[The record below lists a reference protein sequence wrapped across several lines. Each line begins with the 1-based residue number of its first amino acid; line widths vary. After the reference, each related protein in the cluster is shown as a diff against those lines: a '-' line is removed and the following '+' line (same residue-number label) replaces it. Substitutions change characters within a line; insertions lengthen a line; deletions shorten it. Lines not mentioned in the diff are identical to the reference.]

1 MKKLII
7 DKIPRIIKL
16 RKKLEKELNIKIT
29 TRGKEI
35 YIQGEPENEYIAEK
49 IIDALEIGFSFK
61 DAILIKEE
69 NFLFE
74 CINIKDYTNR
84 KDISRIRARLIG
96 KNGRTK
102 NTLEQLTKSAIEINE
117 LHNIVGIICPSEFMQ
132 NAQEA
137 IISIIQGSKQ
147 SNVYASL
154 EKNQPKPILD
164 LGLKEEA
171 KKYR

>member
-7 DKIPRIIKL
+7 DKIIRIIKL
-16 RKKLEKELNIKIT
+16 RKKLEKELDIEIT
-29 TRGKEI
+29 NRGKEI
-35 YIQGEPENEYIAEK
+35 FIHGKPEKEYIAEK
-49 IIDALEIGFSFK
+49 IIDALDLGFSFK

-69 NFLFE
+69 NILFE
-74 CINIKDYTNR
+74 IINIKDYTNR
-84 KDISRIRARLIG
+84 KDISRIRSRLIG

-102 NTLEQLTKSAIEINE
+102 KTLEQLSKSAIEINE
-117 LHNIVGIICPSEFMQ
+117 IHNLIGVICPAEFMQ
-132 NAQEA
+132 NIQEA

-164 LGLKEEA
+164 LGLKENA
-171 KKYR
+171 KKYK